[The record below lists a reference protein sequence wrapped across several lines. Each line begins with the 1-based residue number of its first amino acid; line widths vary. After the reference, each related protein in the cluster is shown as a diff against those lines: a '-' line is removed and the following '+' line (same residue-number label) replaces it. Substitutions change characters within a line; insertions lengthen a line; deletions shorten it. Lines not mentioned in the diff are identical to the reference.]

1 MAALECSARFNDLQH
16 VHPKDLIHT
25 SNTVELKAWQTK
37 TVSAAQIN
45 HNPVPLIA
53 PKYSFTG
60 IPWWTSWVASVRRLV
75 SEEAHG
81 LLAPDGKQGLCR
93 ADSTAVH
100 TRKGSEM
107 AQRCYSPPGCH
118 PEVAEAA
125 VVALVPGLPDGDLP
139 ERRMYLGNWLTE
151 STADVYVREKR
162 NVVVEI
168 WGQVAQKVPNLNL
181 GPGRERRE
189 DLNHPDWADPLP
201 PPAVDITDAGPEGRE
216 DQIEREGEAS
226 PSVLSGSAPSA
237 RSWSV
242 VEHEPGDTPVKAK
255 DLFPATPDL
264 PLRVVAAVKR
274 TGNAGQSRIHLL
286 NVEGTAVGCGWR
298 PAASKVQKLS
308 VLDYMTE
315 QEAYGKCE
323 RCFKRHG
330 FPADWAL
337 EPAEVPTLQ
346 EDFNSSA
353 DSGSETDDSVDTQS
367 ETEVVA
373 LPLVA

>member
-1 MAALECSARFNDLQH
+1 
-16 VHPKDLIHT
+16 
-25 SNTVELKAWQTK
+25 
-37 TVSAAQIN
+37 
-45 HNPVPLIA
+45 
-53 PKYSFTG
+53 
-60 IPWWTSWVASVRRLV
+60 
-75 SEEAHG
+75 
-81 LLAPDGKQGLCR
+81 
-93 ADSTAVH
+93 
-100 TRKGSEM
+100 M
-107 AQRCYSPPGCH
+107 AQGCYSPPGCH
-118 PEVAEAA
+118 PGVGEAA
-125 VVALVPGLPDGDLP
+125 VVAH
-139 ERRMYLGNWLTE
+139 
-151 STADVYVREKR
+151 VYVREKR

-181 GPGRERRE
+181 EK

-216 DQIEREGEAS
+216 DQIEKEGEAS
-226 PSVLSGSAPSA
+226 PSVPSGSAPSA

-242 VEHEPGDTPVKAK
+242 VE
-255 DLFPATPDL
+255 DL
-264 PLRVVAAVKR
+264 PLRVVAAVNR

-298 PAASKVQKLS
+298 PAASKVHELS

-346 EDFNSSA
+346 ED
-353 DSGSETDDSVDTQS
+353 SGSETDDSVDTQS

-373 LPLVA
+373 LYTGSLGAPGPGNQGDGGPREGPLPGPSARHPSKMAGVPDCPSEMALSVCTPVLQFLRIVSWVAHEAHPALVI